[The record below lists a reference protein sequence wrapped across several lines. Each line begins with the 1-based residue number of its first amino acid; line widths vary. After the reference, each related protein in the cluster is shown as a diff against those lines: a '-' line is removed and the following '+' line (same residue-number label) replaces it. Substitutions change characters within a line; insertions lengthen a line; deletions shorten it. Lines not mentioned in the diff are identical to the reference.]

1 MTCTRKNE
9 SPTVKQSPGTP
20 RRRCGPHASIA
31 VSAPARPNAEKPAR
45 HPDDEI
51 VELAELGQEVLEVFG
66 GSKRRDHS
74 DLWRARTGVRTAAAQ
89 RRGNVRW
96 REAWCRGRGGAG
108 TPF

>member
-1 MTCTRKNE
+1 M
-9 SPTVKQSPGTP
+9 
-20 RRRCGPHASIA
+20 IA
-31 VSAPARPNAEKPAR
+31 VSVPARPNAKKPAR
-45 HPDDEI
+45 HPADEI
-51 VELAELGQEVLEVFG
+51 VELAELRQEVLEVFC

-74 DLWRARTGVRTAAAQ
+74 DLWRARAGVRTAAAQ